1 MNAVAEFKSSTSNLV
16 NIDDYAMSIQNVL
29 GQVQLIQQVMTT
41 VMKED
46 EHYGKIPG
54 TNKPTLYKSGAEK
67 LCMVFR
73 LSQEYEFI
81 QTVREM
87 LFIAYTVKCSLVHIP
102 TGLVVASGIGSC
114 NSREKKYRY
123 VYIEEITDKPVPKA
137 YWDAR
142 NAGNNK
148 ECKRILGEGFKA
160 VKDNG
165 VWMIAKAEKVEND
178 NPFDLDNTITKMA
191 CKRALVAATL
201 NATAASDIFSQDLED
216 ITRKHEE
223 YTPEPEQT
231 LKEKLKSKTNGT
243 QNPLHNTKEWK
254 VWADLRDNFT
264 DIAGTWPDPKSTEE
278 CIQATQQLNQAID
291 EQNA

>member
-1 MNAVAEFKSSTSNLV
+1 
-16 NIDDYAMSIQNVL
+16 
-29 GQVQLIQQVMTT
+29 
-41 VMKED
+41 MKEE

-73 LSQEYEFI
+73 LSQEYEFL

-87 LFIAYTVKCSLVHIP
+87 IFIAYTVKCTLIHIP
-102 TGLVVASGIGSC
+102 TGQVVASGIGSC

-123 VYIEEITDKPVPKA
+123 TYNEEITDKPVPKA
-137 YWDAR
+137 YWEAR

-148 ECKRILGEGFKA
+148 ECKRIIGEGFKA

-223 YTPEPEQT
+223 YAPDPEPS
-231 LKEKLKSKTNGT
+231 LKEKLNQSNQNNNRT
-243 QNPLHNTKEWK
+243 QNQGKNSLHDTSEWK
-254 VWADLRDNFT
+254 QWNEIKEKF
-264 DIAGTWPDPKSTEE
+264 PDVVEGWQEPINTTQ
-278 CIQATQQLNQAID
+278 CIEATKQAKQIID